1 VDPVIALLS
10 IIGALI
16 LGAISPG
23 PSFVFVVRTS
33 LATSRRDGLAAAA
46 GMGLGAVI
54 LATLALFGVRA
65 LLVQVDWLYLGFKLV
80 GGAYLLYLGYRLWR
94 GARDPAPIPVAERP
108 EAGARA
114 TGVGRSFALALAT
127 QLSNPKAVVV
137 IGGIFAAL
145 LPQHVP
151 AWMYFAIPPIVMI
164 TETSWY
170 AIVAVAVSS
179 NGPRAA
185 YARSK
190 AWIDRIA
197 GTVLGLL
204 AGRLIVEAVSAG

>member
-1 VDPVIALLS
+1 VDPVFALLS
-10 IIGALI
+10 ITGAMI

-23 PSFVFVVRTS
+23 PSFVYVVRTA

-54 LATLALFGVRA
+54 LASLALFGVRA

-80 GGAYLLYLGYRLWR
+80 GGAYILYLGFRLWR
-94 GARDPAPIPVAERP
+94 GARAPVAIAEAAVP
-108 EAGARA
+108 EGAARRGIA
-114 TGVGRSFALALAT
+114 RSFALALAT

-145 LPQHVP
+145 LPSHVP
-151 AWMYFAIPPIVMI
+151 VWMYLAIPPIVMT

-170 AIVAVAVSS
+170 SIVAVAVSS
-179 NGPRAA
+179 SGPRAA

-204 AGRLIVEAVSAG
+204 GGRLILEVVPTP